1 METSL
6 KKRYLFDFDSL
17 VDIKIGCVRYILNSK
32 KLNTS
37 YIKPYMLEPTLTLL
51 KQLSVGSVER
61 NPVKWILKNEYSDS
75 ADDIYKELLMDHYDS
90 VLNNA
95 LSTDIFKL
103 VRYTKKA
110 KDFGALYVASET
122 GSYNDDKWTYNPKNQ
137 TNEAFDEVL
146 SVFAPLAQVAKEAKS
161 CMSLEGAWGHCM
173 YSPEQ
178 MAKLIKEIDTGYVR
192 TTVDIYNYLYIDNY
206 EERYNI
212 FHKCLDLFG
221 DKIVI
226 FHIKDFVP
234 EGDHLTEVA
243 LGKGIMGWDKI
254 IPEIRSNLP
263 NSLLV
268 FEGVKD
274 LIPSLEYFKTLL

>member
-61 NPVKWILKNEYSDS
+61 NPVKWILKDEYSDS

-95 LSTDIFKL
+95 ISTDIFKL

-110 KDFGALYVASET
+110 KDFGIETVINCFSEKQKVMLKSVLTDKTDIVYVDNVNDLS
-122 GSYNDDKWTYNPKNQ
+122 SYNCLYLSDIERLSMYTHIYGRIVYIHNTINIYDADGSLKKDVLKYNGK
-137 TNEAFDEVL
+137 V
-146 SVFAPLAQVAKEAKS
+146 V
-161 CMSLEGAWGHCM
+161 
-173 YSPEQ
+173 
-178 MAKLIKEIDTGYVR
+178 IK
-192 TTVDIYNYLYIDNY
+192 TVDPYIGIPLYIKPN
-206 EERYNI
+206 
-212 FHKCLDLFG
+212 K
-221 DKIVI
+221 
-226 FHIKDFVP
+226 KDED
-234 EGDHLTEVA
+234 EGDVQYEL
-243 LGKGIMGWDKI
+243 
-254 IPEIRSNLP
+254 
-263 NSLLV
+263 
-268 FEGVKD
+268 
-274 LIPSLEYFKTLL
+274 

>member
-61 NPVKWILKNEYSDS
+61 NPVKWVLKDEYSDS

-95 LSTDIFKL
+95 ISTDIFKL

-110 KDFGALYVASET
+110 KDFGIETVINCFSEKQKVMLKSVLTDKTDIVYVDNVNDLS
-122 GSYNDDKWTYNPKNQ
+122 SYNCLYLSDIERLSMYTHIYGRIVYIHNTINIYDADGSLKKDVLKYNGK
-137 TNEAFDEVL
+137 V
-146 SVFAPLAQVAKEAKS
+146 V
-161 CMSLEGAWGHCM
+161 
-173 YSPEQ
+173 
-178 MAKLIKEIDTGYVR
+178 IK
-192 TTVDIYNYLYIDNY
+192 TVDPYIGIPLYIKPN
-206 EERYNI
+206 
-212 FHKCLDLFG
+212 K
-221 DKIVI
+221 
-226 FHIKDFVP
+226 KDED
-234 EGDHLTEVA
+234 EGDVQYEL
-243 LGKGIMGWDKI
+243 
-254 IPEIRSNLP
+254 
-263 NSLLV
+263 
-268 FEGVKD
+268 
-274 LIPSLEYFKTLL
+274 

>member
-61 NPVKWILKNEYSDS
+61 NPVKWILKDEYNDS

-95 LSTDIFKL
+95 ISTDIFKL

-110 KDFGALYVASET
+110 KDFGIETVINCFSEKQKVMLKSVLT
-122 GSYNDDKWTYNPKNQ
+122 DKTDVVYADNVNDLSSYNCLYLSDIERLSMYTHIYGRIVYIHNTINIYDADGSLKNDVLKYNGK
-137 TNEAFDEVL
+137 V
-146 SVFAPLAQVAKEAKS
+146 V
-161 CMSLEGAWGHCM
+161 
-173 YSPEQ
+173 
-178 MAKLIKEIDTGYVR
+178 IK
-192 TTVDIYNYLYIDNY
+192 TVDPYIGIPLYI
-206 EERYNI
+206 
-212 FHKCLDLFG
+212 KPS
-221 DKIVI
+221 K
-226 FHIKDFVP
+226 KDED
-234 EGDHLTEVA
+234 EGDVQYEL
-243 LGKGIMGWDKI
+243 
-254 IPEIRSNLP
+254 
-263 NSLLV
+263 
-268 FEGVKD
+268 
-274 LIPSLEYFKTLL
+274 

>member
-61 NPVKWILKNEYSDS
+61 NPVKWILKDEYSDS

-95 LSTDIFKL
+95 ISTDIFKL

-110 KDFGALYVASET
+110 KDFGIETVINCFSEKQKVMLKSVLT
-122 GSYNDDKWTYNPKNQ
+122 DKTDVVYADNVNDLSSYNCLYLSDIERLSMYTHIYGRIVYIHNTINIYDADGSLKNDVLKYNGK
-137 TNEAFDEVL
+137 V
-146 SVFAPLAQVAKEAKS
+146 V
-161 CMSLEGAWGHCM
+161 
-173 YSPEQ
+173 
-178 MAKLIKEIDTGYVR
+178 IK
-192 TTVDIYNYLYIDNY
+192 TVDPYIGIPLYI
-206 EERYNI
+206 
-212 FHKCLDLFG
+212 KSS
-221 DKIVI
+221 K
-226 FHIKDFVP
+226 KDED
-234 EGDHLTEVA
+234 EGDVQYEL
-243 LGKGIMGWDKI
+243 
-254 IPEIRSNLP
+254 
-263 NSLLV
+263 
-268 FEGVKD
+268 
-274 LIPSLEYFKTLL
+274 

>member
-61 NPVKWILKNEYSDS
+61 NPVKWILKDEYSDS

-95 LSTDIFKL
+95 ISTDIFKL

-110 KDFGALYVASET
+110 KDFGIETVINCFSEKQKVMLKSVLTDKTDIVYVDNVNDLS
-122 GSYNDDKWTYNPKNQ
+122 SYNCLYLSDIERLSMYTHIYGRIVYIHNTINIYDADGSLKNDVLKYNGK
-137 TNEAFDEVL
+137 V
-146 SVFAPLAQVAKEAKS
+146 V
-161 CMSLEGAWGHCM
+161 
-173 YSPEQ
+173 
-178 MAKLIKEIDTGYVR
+178 IK
-192 TTVDIYNYLYIDNY
+192 TVDPYIGIPLYIKPNKKDEDKGDVQY
-206 EERYNI
+206 E
-212 FHKCLDLFG
+212 L
-221 DKIVI
+221 
-226 FHIKDFVP
+226 
-234 EGDHLTEVA
+234 
-243 LGKGIMGWDKI
+243 
-254 IPEIRSNLP
+254 
-263 NSLLV
+263 
-268 FEGVKD
+268 
-274 LIPSLEYFKTLL
+274 